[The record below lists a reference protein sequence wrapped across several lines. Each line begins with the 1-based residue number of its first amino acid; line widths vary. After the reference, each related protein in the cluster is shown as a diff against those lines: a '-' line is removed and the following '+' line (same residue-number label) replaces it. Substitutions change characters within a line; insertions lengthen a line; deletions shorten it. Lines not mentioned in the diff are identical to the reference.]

1 MRMFMYPNKQ
11 TRQCFP
17 VLLYESSGTTND
29 QMFMCHVLGIGLS
42 GTAVKTSRKA
52 NITFQGNH
60 NHTVTLNIGFV
71 KVIAINKAI
80 SFICIHGYYLLS
92 IVFYAEK
99 FKQCM

>member
-60 NHTVTLNIGFV
+60 SHIKHWICKSNSNKQGHQLYLHTWILFIIYRVLCR
-71 KVIAINKAI
+71 KV
-80 SFICIHGYYLLS
+80 
-92 IVFYAEK
+92 
-99 FKQCM
+99 

>member
-29 QMFMCHVLGIGLS
+29 KMFMCHVLGIGLS

-71 KVIAINKAI
+71 KVIHYLHTWIL
-80 SFICIHGYYLLS
+80 FIIYCVLCRK
-92 IVFYAEK
+92 V
-99 FKQCM
+99 